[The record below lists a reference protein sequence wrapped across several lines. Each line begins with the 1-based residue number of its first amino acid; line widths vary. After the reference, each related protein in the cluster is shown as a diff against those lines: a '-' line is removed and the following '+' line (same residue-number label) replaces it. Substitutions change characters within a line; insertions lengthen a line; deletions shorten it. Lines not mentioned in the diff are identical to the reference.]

1 MKQTGNLMKWINPM
15 IVAALMSVSFTTVQA
30 DEEVRKLVVHVPQ
43 DDPKSLVQALNIA
56 SNVPKALGMDNV
68 IVEVV
73 AQGPGLKLLTT
84 ESAHAE
90 RVQSLVAYD
99 VTFSACGNTMAAIER
114 KTGKKPVLLEGVQRV
129 DAGIIRVMELQEQ
142 GYSYVRP

>member
-1 MKQTGNLMKWINPM
+1 MKRTKNLMTWVNAVT
-15 IVAALMSVSFTTVQA
+15 VAALLSISFSVVQA

-68 IVEVV
+68 VVEIV
-73 AQGPGLKLLTT
+73 AQGPGLKLLTNK
-84 ESAHAE
+84 SAHAE
-90 RVQSLVAYD
+90 RVQSLLAYD
-99 VTFSACGNTMAAIER
+99 VTFSACGNTMAAMER
-114 KTGKKPVLLEGVQRV
+114 KTGKMPVLLEGVQQV